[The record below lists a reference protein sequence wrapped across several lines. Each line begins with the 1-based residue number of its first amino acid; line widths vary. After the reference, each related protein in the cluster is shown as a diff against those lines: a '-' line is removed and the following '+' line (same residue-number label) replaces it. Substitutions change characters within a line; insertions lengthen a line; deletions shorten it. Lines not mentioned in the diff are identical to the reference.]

1 MIVLSNA
8 KQSTQNEM
16 VKNKLLFLFCMLM
29 IMSSLFLVCY
39 ICFFRTVTIDVT
51 KDMKIEYSGESGAA
65 TVMVTNTSNNLNQRT
80 QEFLDTIVYTVTPN
94 AKLSNGTKITI
105 QARYNQELA
114 DKYHIQVINET
125 KEITISGLEERF
137 SDAKQIT
144 KEFQKKIDQVGN
156 DYLDKNI
163 TEILQA
169 SFELFDHDSDIQ
181 LVDQKHIYRLFL
193 KSLNKENKDKIIDIY
208 QIFAKGTVSN
218 ENQAQVGKEEAVYYV
233 ITYDN
238 INSSLQIRDESVFGE
253 SWNVDDISTQEKL
266 IPIVQSK
273 YQFGYR
279 VSILKDG
286 K

>member
-65 TVMVTNTSNNLNQRT
+65 TVTITNTSSNLNQRT

-94 AKLSNGTKITI
+94 AKLSNGTNITI
-105 QARYNQELA
+105 QARYNQEIA
-114 DKYHIQVINET
+114 EKYHIQVVNET
-125 KEITISGLEERF
+125 KEITVTGLAERF
-137 SDAKQIT
+137 TDVNQIT
-144 KEFQKKIDQVGN
+144 KAFQKKIDQAGS
-156 DYLDKNI
+156 DYLDKNMN
-163 TEILQA
+163 EILQV
-169 SFELFDHDSDIQ
+169 SFDAFDHDSDIQ
-181 LVDQKHIYRLFL
+181 LVDQKRTNRLFL

-208 QIFAKGTVSN
+208 QIFAKGMVSKK
-218 ENQAQVGKEEAVYYV
+218 NQAQTAQEDAVYYV

-238 INSSLQIRDESVFGE
+238 INSSMQMRDESVFGE
-253 SWNVDDISTQEKL
+253 VWNVEDISTQEKL
-266 IPIVQSK
+266 IPLIQSK
-273 YQFGYR
+273 YQFNYQID
-279 VSILKDG
+279 ILKDG
-286 K
+286 D